1 MAICSAD
8 GAPAEPPMTAA
19 CRSPA
24 HRAGTHEHRPE
35 PPPMRRPAWG
45 CEGSRNATWR
55 SRGCLAG
62 PAGSRR
68 QYPGRDHSRCREQ
81 PATAHRFRSLG
92 SIGPQ
97 GVSNSPLP
105 CAARARA
112 RCKSLPNHEPVRS
125 AAPTSARANT
135 ARTPWRVKIFKTTRR
150 GRRAPES
157 DSRAGA
163 AKGHHSEARRPN
175 PGAAR
180 AHEGAAHRCCPIWSP
195 TPSQSPTATVA
206 SACTRVVNAY
216 QITLL

>member
-1 MAICSAD
+1 MSIGLSRHRCVGRRGGAKVAETRHGDHAD
-8 GAPAEPPMTAA
+8 ALPGQRAREGNTLVVATAA
-19 CRSPA
+19 AVNSQQR
-24 HRAGTHEHRPE
+24 
-35 PPPMRRPAWG
+35 
-45 CEGSRNATWR
+45 
-55 SRGCLAG
+55 
-62 PAGSRR
+62 
-68 QYPGRDHSRCREQ
+68 
-81 PATAHRFRSLG
+81 HRFRSLG

-105 CAARARA
+105 CAARARARA

-157 DSRAGA
+157 DSRAEA
-163 AKGHHSEARRPN
+163 AKGHHSVARRPN

-180 AHEGAAHRCCPIWSP
+180 AHEGAAHRCCPFWSP

-216 QITLL
+216 QITLLWTPI